1 MGCKRQFELSCVGR
15 VFGQLAVS
23 DRAQLPGRALREQL
37 GPALAAWRSQPAARG
52 RHSRTSAGS
61 EAAMAKSEKART
73 AERRIAG
80 MVQQDA
86 CPIPHPIGLRE
97 HTDGR
102 TDGRPG
108 FPGDIR

>member
-1 MGCKRQFELSCVGR
+1 
-15 VFGQLAVS
+15 
-23 DRAQLPGRALREQL
+23 
-37 GPALAAWRSQPAARG
+37 
-52 RHSRTSAGS
+52 
-61 EAAMAKSEKART
+61 MAKSEKART